1 MKSNQTLIAVIGVAL
16 LMAGF
21 AATRDR
27 SPDPADA
34 GQNAGAAPAQ
44 TADPAQTP
52 APEQTDETGIV
63 EKTVETAQEGVS
75 AVGDGLET
83 AAEATENVVEDVVE
97 AAQEGADAAQDAAAA
112 YFGEKPAEQPAD
124 ATSAA
129 ATSDAETAQ

>member
-27 SPDPADA
+27 SPGPADA
-34 GQNAGAAPAQ
+34 GQTAAAAPE
-44 TADPAQTP
+44 QTP
-52 APEQTDETGIV
+52 APEQTDKTGIV

-112 YFGEKPAEQPAD
+112 YFGEKPAEQSAA

-129 ATSDAETAQ
+129 ATSDAETGQ